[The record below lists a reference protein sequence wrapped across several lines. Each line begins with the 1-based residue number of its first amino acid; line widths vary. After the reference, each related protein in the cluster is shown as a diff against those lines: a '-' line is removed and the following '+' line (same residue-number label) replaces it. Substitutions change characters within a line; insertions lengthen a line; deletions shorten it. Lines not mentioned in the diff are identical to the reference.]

1 MREPY
6 MNFFVIEIDLNDLL
20 LIDYRCMQSSYKL
33 LNKDNHSTKQSANLI
48 GRQQNSRIF
57 LYVQVKD

>member
-1 MREPY
+1 MRELY
-6 MNFFVIEIDLNDLL
+6 MNFFVIEIDTML

-33 LNKDNHSTKQSANLI
+33 LRKDNHSTKQSANLI